1 MKNRAKVFFVIAN
14 IMLAFLFFRLLQLQV
29 FENKKYVKLASDN
42 AARTMPIIAPR
53 GIIFDRNGKVL
64 LKNRPVFTVY
74 VLPHMLPKN
83 PEPIF
88 RRLGAILN
96 LPQAT
101 ILKRFKE
108 RKTPIFEGILIA
120 KDVPISAISQIEEL
134 RPSLPGLEIIRYPLR
149 FYPYKKTAAHV
160 LGFVGEIETGELSK
174 LKDQGYRLGDLIGKD
189 GIEKVYD
196 SYLRGMAGGKKIE
209 VDALGHPL
217 RILEKLEPV
226 SGNNITLT
234 IDINLQQKLEKLL
247 GRNEG
252 AVVVLDP
259 NTGEI
264 LAMASNPSYDASKKW
279 SEIDQRNH
287 PFMNRAISSYP
298 PGSTFKPVVLSAA
311 LQEKI
316 TTAGESFYCK
326 GYYEL
331 GRRIAK
337 CWKEAGHGRITPIE
351 GLVQSCDIV
360 FYELGRRLGP
370 DRIKKYANEYG
381 LGLPTGIDLPG
392 EKKGFLPDQKWKQE
406 RFGQKWYEGDSINI
420 GIGQGFIQVTP
431 LQLACMYGQIATG
444 RRMKPFIVKQIK
456 NDLNEVI
463 FENKSE
469 LVYSTEISE
478 NNLSLVRVALRDIV
492 KRGTGIAAF
501 VSSMEAAGKT
511 GTAENPGIAH
521 AWFLCYAPYNKP
533 QIVIS
538 AFVAHGGHGDRVTAH
553 IAKDILKW
561 YAENRKEN
569 EALHIF

>member
-174 LKDQGYRLGDLIGKD
+174 LKDKGSRLGDIIGKD

-196 SYLRGMAGGKKIE
+196 RYLRGIAGGKKNE
-209 VDALGHPL
+209 
-217 RILEKLEPV
+217 E
-226 SGNNITLT
+226 
-234 IDINLQQKLEKLL
+234 LL
-247 GRNEG
+247 GRNEV
-252 AVVVLDP
+252 AFVVRDP
-259 NTGEI
+259 NTGDI

-337 CWKEAGHGRITPIE
+337 CWKEAGHGRITPLE